1 MEEVQKLKN
10 FIVKIVDF
18 AYAIEL
24 DEKNVS
30 KAGIAGTMS
39 TEIQQYAGKA
49 LETLTGMVAA
59 NRIF

>member
-18 AYAIEL
+18 AYAISL
-24 DEKNVS
+24 DEKSSS
-30 KAGIAGTMS
+30 KAGIACTMS
-39 TEIQQYAGKA
+39 EEIQQYAGKA